1 MVAAMKYVLR
11 DQAEYGAMGGMPED
25 VFVELLEM
33 IAPK

>member
-11 DQAEYGAMGGMPED
+11 DEGEYPEVGGMHDD

-33 IAPK
+33 MAP